1 MGNGALRAVSTS
13 DAAGGQGQPPSR
25 RKSGGSEAVG
35 QPINAQR
42 LNAASLNVGQ
52 LEVILDGVAN
62 LEQFRNRVA
71 QPTTMMTLNP
81 LLEYHYLHQNG
92 IAP

>member
-1 MGNGALRAVSTS
+1 VAKLE
-13 DAAGGQGQPPSR
+13 AAGQH
-25 RKSGGSEAVG
+25 V
-35 QPINAQR
+35 NAQR

-52 LEVILDGVAN
+52 LEVILDGVAH
-62 LEQFRNRVA
+62 LEQFRKRVA

-81 LLEYHYLHQNG
+81 LLEFHYLHQKG